1 MARRKQPV
9 RVAEPDPAQ
18 IVMPGVQP
26 VSLGERL
33 QWQAQLPMQPRRAQ
47 RPLDVGFWD
56 PMRDQI
62 EMF

>member
-9 RVAEPDPAQ
+9 RVGELDPAQ
-18 IVMPGVQP
+18 IVIPGVQP

-33 QWQAQLPMQPRRAQ
+33 QWQAQMPMQPRRVQ
-47 RPLDVGFWD
+47 KPLDIGFWD
-56 PMRDQI
+56 AMRDQL

>member
-33 QWQAQLPMQPRRAQ
+33 QFQAGLPMQPRRGQ
-47 RPLDVGFWD
+47 KPLDIGFWD
-56 PMRDQI
+56 PMRNQL
-62 EMF
+62 ELF

>member
-1 MARRKQPV
+1 MAKRKSAV

-26 VSLGERL
+26 ISLGERL
-33 QWQAQLPMQPRRAQ
+33 QFLAQMPMEPRRAQ
-47 RPLDVGFWD
+47 KPLDVGFWD
-56 PMRDQI
+56 AMRDQL

>member
-9 RVAEPDPAQ
+9 RVGEPDPAH

-33 QWQAQLPMQPRRAQ
+33 QFLAQLPMEPRRAQ
-47 RPLDVGFWD
+47 KPLDVGFWD
-56 PMRDQI
+56 AMRDQL